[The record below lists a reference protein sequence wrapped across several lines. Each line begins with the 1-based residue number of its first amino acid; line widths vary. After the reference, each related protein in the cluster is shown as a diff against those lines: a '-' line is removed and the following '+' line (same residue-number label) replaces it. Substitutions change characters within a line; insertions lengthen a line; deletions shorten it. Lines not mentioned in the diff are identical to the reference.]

1 MKFSLLIVS
10 ILLTTGCTLMAN
22 SNDTDL
28 GENQEQQLISSDK
41 SSLEAVKQALAL
53 ANQHKDYRLLVTS
66 GRNMSIPGVKPTD
79 YQMAIELCG
88 KKYNPKVGDVITSE
102 EQRLAR
108 KKEISFMRQYNEQM
122 LIVCQEIVAK

>member
-28 GENQEQQLISSDK
+28 GKNQAQQLTSTDK
-41 SSLEAVKQALAL
+41 SILEAVKQAIAL
-53 ANQHKDYRLLVTS
+53 AKHHKDYRLLVTS
-66 GRNMSIPGVKPTD
+66 GRNMSIPGVKPAD
-79 YQMAIELCG
+79 YEMAIELCG
-88 KKYNPKVGDVITSE
+88 KKYNPKVGDVIASE

-108 KKEISFMRQYNEQM
+108 KKEISFMRHYNEQM
-122 LIVCQEIVAK
+122 LMICKEILAK